1 MIPLALSIVLTLDFV
16 ITTESLSS
24 YDDQVSDIVK
34 YSGSENIPT
43 THSESTRPVH
53 VPVFQV
59 IL

>member
-1 MIPLALSIVLTLDFV
+1 MIPLALSIVLTFV
-16 ITTESLSS
+16 FVVSTESSSS

-34 YSGSENIPT
+34 YSGNENIPT

-59 IL
+59 I